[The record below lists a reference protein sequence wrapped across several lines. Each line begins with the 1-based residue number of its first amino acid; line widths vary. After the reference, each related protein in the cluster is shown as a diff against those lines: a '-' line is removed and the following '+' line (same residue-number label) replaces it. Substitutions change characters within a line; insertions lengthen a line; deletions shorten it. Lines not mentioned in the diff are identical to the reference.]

1 MPTVPLH
8 EAKHAVVRERVL
20 EGAASLLAEGET
32 LTFAKL
38 AEAAAVPERT
48 VYRQFPT
55 REALLTELFHWA
67 NERMGLTGE
76 RAETRAELK
85 DSVRRMFVGFDEL
98 APVIRGLL
106 ASPDGLWARLS
117 DNDRRRRAATTV
129 VRDAAPG
136 LGGVAERR
144 VAATVQL
151 LTSAAAWQTLRD
163 YWEMDGVEAADTVAF
178 ALDLL
183 LDGAAARTRRPGT

>member
-1 MPTVPLH
+1 MPTVSLQD
-8 EAKHAVVRERVL
+8 AKQAVVRERVL
-20 EGAASLLAEGET
+20 EGAASLLAEGDT
-32 LTFAKL
+32 LTFAKV
-38 AEAAAVPERT
+38 AKVAAVPERT
-48 VYRQFPT
+48 VYRHFPT

-67 NERMGLTGE
+67 NERMGLAGE
-76 RAETRAELK
+76 RAETSAELK
-85 DSVRRMFVGFDEL
+85 DSVRRRFVGFDEF

-129 VRDAAPG
+129 VRSAAPG
-136 LGGVAERR
+136 LGGVTERR

-163 YWEMDGVEAADTVAF
+163 YWEMDGAEAANAVAL

-183 LDGAAARTRRPGT
+183 LDGAAARTRRPST